1 MKEFYMDTSEHPGVH
16 GSICQ
21 SGVCWTHTHPSYQNH
36 RRSAEKKNNIRPE
49 NIRPSTSEIELV
61 AQAIRRRQ
69 VYLLPYMEWDWDCE
83 VEGDLG
89 ERRGC
94 FQPDDSYI
102 STWTPIAQE
111 KDTQPHVSSFKSTDD
126 EKADAHGFR
135 GSLESNECIVCIYAL
150 TTICLHCETS
160 S

>member
-1 MKEFYMDTSEHPGVH
+1 MGQYASLECAGH
-16 GSICQ
+16 
-21 SGVCWTHTHPSYQNH
+21 THT
-36 RRSAEKKNNIRPE
+36 RRIRITVVLPKRKTTFVRRTFVL
-49 NIRPSTSEIELV
+49 RPLVELV

-89 ERRGC
+89 ERQGC